1 MESTNVI
8 SKEKDN
14 SIFRFISKHKFISSL
29 ILCLLFFL
37 IYLPLNGFQIYT
49 GGDDPVIYNLIS
61 HGEIG
66 IGFMGYF
73 FAGFVS
79 VFDPI
84 FSAVNLNFYFII
96 NDIICFL
103 SLAIINYLL
112 LSKLFVKKGLFFSI
126 IFDIVFFAFLIIVIQ
141 FTMTAVA
148 GVTAGIM
155 CVINGSAFEKRKRV
169 KWLQIIG
176 GGFLTI
182 VGSEVRF
189 DPFKAMM
196 AVLAAFAFGVF
207 LSAFLK
213 NKKSLGFKDALLK
226 TVKKYLKTGIA
237 VLIVAATVFSVNL
250 LSENLKYTD
259 SNYEDF
265 SGYNDSLAKV
275 IDYRIANFFANKDF
289 YRSIDIKSF
298 AETNILKRW
307 CVDDDFFTK
316 EKLDAISD
324 YSKEYALDG
333 AGSDA
338 SFKVLFRLIGPSLSE
353 HVKSGL
359 IILDVS
365 IIIIVLFALWLLW
378 LLKRKIFNIVFPI
391 ILFSAMWGILLFTTG
406 GLTASKDNC
415 NLLML
420 PIAIFS
426 IYVSVFYNRYQKI
439 IMFFLSAAVIVF
451 YLYLYLSR
459 IHFTAALCIY
469 MPAYVLMI
477 YSLNS
482 DYRKKFNFKKH
493 PMLLKRIAAGVLV
506 ITSVASGALLLTRYS
521 YVAYPSDY
529 DEVEEYINSHP
540 ENLFVQDSIYR
551 TRNNFNAFAKPT
563 TLDNAITFGG
573 WDKHSRTYKES
584 LKDKDIDH
592 LFEEAIDSNMVF
604 VFFNYTKNPDN
615 LNAKIG
621 DFQIYYNDHYAP
633 EGKTVLLK
641 EIKSFDKY
649 NMYKVVSV
657 DASETEQ

>member
-1 MESTNVI
+1 MENTNVI
-8 SKEKDN
+8 SKDKAHAV
-14 SIFRFISKHKFISSL
+14 FRFVSKHKLISSL
-29 ILCLLFFL
+29 ILCILFFL
-37 IYLPLNGFQIYT
+37 IYLPLNGFHIYT

-79 VFDPI
+79 VFDPF

-103 SLAIINYLL
+103 SLVIINYIF
-112 LSKLFVKKGLFFSI
+112 LSKLSVKKGLFLSI
-126 IFDIVFFAFLIIVIQ
+126 LFDIVFFAFLIIVIQ

-155 CVINGSAFEKRKRV
+155 CVINGSAFEKRKRI

-182 VGSEVRF
+182 VASEVRF
-189 DPFKAMM
+189 DPFKAIM
-196 AVLAAFAFGVF
+196 AVLAAFAFGVL

-213 NKKSLGFKDALLK
+213 NKKSLGFKDALIK

-265 SGYNDSLAKV
+265 SGYNDSLSKV

-316 EKLDAISD
+316 EKLDAISK
-324 YSKEYALDG
+324 YSKEYAYDG
-333 AGSDA
+333 AGNES
-338 SFKVLFRLIGPSLSE
+338 SFKVLFRLIGTGLSD
-353 HVKSGL
+353 HFKSGL
-359 IILDVS
+359 IFLDIG
-365 IIIIVLFALWLLW
+365 IIIIALFALLILLI
-378 LLKRKIFNIVFPI
+378 LSKKIFNLVFPI
-391 ILFSAMWGILLFTTG
+391 VLFSAMWSILLLATG
-406 GLTASKDNC
+406 GFTAGSDNC
-415 NLLML
+415 NLLIL

-426 IYVSVFYNRYQKI
+426 IYVAVFYNRYQQI

-451 YLYLYLSR
+451 YVYLFLSR
-459 IHFTAALCIY
+459 IHFTASLCIY
-469 MPAYVLMI
+469 MPAYVMMI
-477 YSLNS
+477 YSLNG
-482 DYRKKFNFKKH
+482 DNRKKFKLKTH
-493 PMLLKRIAAGVLV
+493 PMLLKRIAAVVLV
-506 ITSVASGALLLTRYS
+506 ITSIASGALLFTRYS
-521 YVAYPSDY
+521 YVEYPDDY
-529 DEVEEYINSHP
+529 GEVEEYINLHQ
-540 ENLFVQDSIYR
+540 ENLFLLDGKFM
-551 TRNNFNAFAKPT
+551 TRNNFNVFSKPT
-563 TLDNAITFGG
+563 AFDNTITYGV

-584 LKDKDIDH
+584 LKDKGIDH
-592 LFEEAIDSNMVF
+592 LFEEAVDSNVII
-604 VFFNYTKNPDN
+604 VFFNYSEDQDI

-633 EGKTVLLK
+633 KGKIIKLK
-641 EIKSFDKY
+641 EVKGFDKY
-649 NMYKVVSV
+649 FMYKVVSE
-657 DASETEQ
+657 DTPKTEQ

>member
-79 VFDPI
+79 VFAPI

-103 SLAIINYLL
+103 SLAIINYLF

-226 TVKKYLKTGIA
+226 TVKKNLKTGIA

-289 YRSIDIKSF
+289 YRSIGIKSF

-307 CVDDDFFTK
+307 CVDDDFFSK
-316 EKLDAISD
+316 EKLDAIAE

-333 AGSDA
+333 IGSQS
-338 SFKVLFRLIGPSLSE
+338 SFKALFRIIGTRLSD

-359 IILDVS
+359 IILDVG
-365 IIIIVLFALWLLW
+365 IIIIVMFALWLLRI
-378 LLKRKIFNIVFPI
+378 LKRKIFNIVFPI
-391 ILFSAMWGILLFTTG
+391 ILFSAMWVILMLIAGGFTAG
-406 GLTASKDNC
+406 SDNC
-415 NLLML
+415 NLLIL

-426 IYVSVFYNRYQKI
+426 LYVAVFYNRYQQI

-451 YLYLYLSR
+451 YIYLYLSR

-469 MPAYVLMI
+469 MPAYVFMI

-506 ITSVASGALLLTRYS
+506 ITSVVSGVLLFTKYS
-521 YVAYPSDY
+521 YVEYPSDY

-540 ENLFVQDSIYR
+540 ENIFVQDSIYR
-551 TRNNFNAFAKPT
+551 TRNNFNAFIKPT

-584 LKDKDIDH
+584 LKDKNIDH

-657 DASETEQ
+657 DASETEE